1 MKAYIAFSVLTLFC
15 LTTPVFAVDTTNDP
29 NSTHYLAERPGGC
42 PEGPPCPG
50 LHAKGQCLE
59 KGTVSD
65 VGDFPLCNE
74 GEKSDIGVFPGP
86 ENGAGPAQ

>member
-15 LTTPVFAVDTTNDP
+15 LTTPVFADDGPGESTEDTGVR
-29 NSTHYLAERPGGC
+29 HLAVRPGGC

-50 LHAKGQCLE
+50 LHAKGQCLQ

-74 GEKSDIGVFPGP
+74 GEKSDIKGVFQQP
-86 ENGAGPAQ
+86 EN